1 MAAIHLA
8 QKSKAKALETYRQAV
23 RHPFLGT
30 EHRSRVMR
38 VFLHFLTYHL
48 TRTEWTPFSGVPE
61 YAQTALPTLTN
72 PRRDV
77 YAPSNPVE
85 EALLL
90 ARLIEEANR
99 KGYGWKDA
107 ELILPLVNH
116 SVILYVAHMQC
127 MHRIQHTPWAH
138 NIAHCE
144 SYASRAR

>member
-61 YAQTALPTLTN
+61 YA
-72 PRRDV
+72 RRHR
-77 YAPSNPVE
+77 PSHSQCAVGTCMRPVTQW
-85 EALLL
+85 
-90 ARLIEEANR
+90 RR
-99 KGYGWKDA
+99 RCCWHG
-107 ELILPLVNH
+107 
-116 SVILYVAHMQC
+116 
-127 MHRIQHTPWAH
+127 
-138 NIAHCE
+138 
-144 SYASRAR
+144 